1 MKIITMGLAA
11 LGVLASYASAAPP
24 KNANMSVNEVAA
36 QMAGLL
42 RPQAASIEA
51 QTYRTQVRGVPFGS
65 LCQATEV
72 SFALDGA
79 GRVADVTAAPIYH
92 ALETPKTPVPRDQSA
107 ADQQATDAACA
118 GQQTAAGFFHAA
130 SAHDAAKGV
139 YILGRI
145 PIVLPVIPVDCRQI
159 DGDCKAGIRAF
170 GVDGLVA
177 VSDCG
182 RNEIDNRCWFYRYP
196 AATLEVYVNADYVPF
211 KVIATRT
218 LIPFDPIH
226 THR

>member
-1 MKIITMGLAA
+1 MKIITTGLAA
-11 LGVLASYASAAPP
+11 LAVLAGHASAAPLP
-24 KNANMSVNEVAA
+24 VNDAAA

-42 RPQAASIEA
+42 RPQAVSAQA
-51 QTYRTQVRGVPFGS
+51 QTYRTQVRGAPFGS

-72 SFALDGA
+72 SFLLDGA
-79 GRVADVTAAPIYH
+79 GRVADVTAAPVFH
-92 ALETPKTPVPRDQSA
+92 ALETPKTPVPRDQAA
-107 ADQQATDAACA
+107 ADQSATDAACA
-118 GQQTAAGFFHAA
+118 GQQTTPGFFHAA

-145 PIVLPVIPVDCRQI
+145 PIVLPVIPVDCREI
-159 DGDCKAGIRAF
+159 DGECKAGIKAF
-170 GVDGLVA
+170 GTDGLVA
-177 VSDCG
+177 ISDCG

-218 LIPFDPIH
+218 LIAFDPIH

>member
-1 MKIITMGLAA
+1 MKIITTGLIA
-11 LGVLASYASAAPP
+11 LGVLAGHASAAPQ
-24 KNANMSVNEVAA
+24 NANEAA
-36 QMAGLL
+36 MQMAGLL
-42 RPQAASIEA
+42 KPQAGA
-51 QTYRTQVRGVPFGS
+51 TYRTQVRAVPFGS

-72 SFALDGA
+72 RFILDA
-79 GRVADVTAAPIYH
+79 EGRVSDVEAAPIFY
-92 ALETPKTPVPRDQSA
+92 ALETPKTPVPRDQ
-107 ADQQATDAACA
+107 ATVDDSACA
-118 GQQTAAGFFHAA
+118 GRQTAPGFFRAA

-145 PIVLPVIPVDCRQI
+145 PIVLPVIPVDCREI
-159 DGDCKAGIRAF
+159 DGDCKAGIAGF
-170 GVDGLVA
+170 GTDGLVA
-177 VSDCG
+177 ISDCG

-218 LIPFDPIH
+218 LIAFDPIH